1 MANSGPK
8 ENSELPLAEWVI
20 SRKKNGLE
28 FKRIKMMFHHPQ
40 HRISNI
46 AHENNH

>member
-1 MANSGPK
+1 MEKVNVTSKPK

-28 FKRIKMMFHHPQ
+28 FKRIKMIFYHPQ
-40 HRISNI
+40 TQN
-46 AHENNH
+46 